1 MVVHGLNFKL
11 KVKVLNQSKKVIMG
25 NFCFSESCIYRNMLG
40 KDKVRSQVWHLQ
52 FDGRVPSGGSI
63 QQEAVHM
70 CLAPRE
76 SQQTHYELWL
86 QGKHQEWEDSAKT
99 AETKKTARPRRSE
112 SEGLTCIW
120 RQRNL
125 SQTQTCTHQ
134 KRQQSHHSSVLE
146 DKGGGNS
153 WRRTL
158 T

>member
-40 KDKVRSQVWHLQ
+40 KDKDRSQVWHLQ

-120 RQRNL
+120 DRGTYPKHKHAHIR
-125 SQTQTCTHQ
+125 
-134 KRQQSHHSSVLE
+134 
-146 DKGGGNS
+146 KGSKATTAVS
-153 WRRTL
+153 WRIREGGTHGDAH
-158 T
+158 

>member
-40 KDKVRSQVWHLQ
+40 KDKDRSQVWHLQ

-86 QGKHQEWEDSAKT
+86 QGKHQGKT
-99 AETKKTARPRRSE
+99 LQRLQRPRK
-112 SEGLTCIW
+112 
-120 RQRNL
+120 QRGQGGVNL
-125 SQTQTCTHQ
+125 
-134 KRQQSHHSSVLE
+134 R
-146 DKGGGNS
+146 D
-153 WRRTL
+153 
-158 T
+158 